1 MDSLIS
7 RALSSSV
14 ILPTETVPEAQQELS
29 ETDVV
34 EYIKEHKNNIILV
47 FGQKVS
53 CFSRDEIKKN
63 IKKPETIFTGE
74 DSKKYYQLIGRH
86 LIEEED
92 FKSINSKS
100 FSIFNI
106 STLNNVVKVTGSNNL
121 KQTRSVYNVEP
132 YTLEEYEEILKN

>member
-14 ILPTETVPEAQQELS
+14 ILPTETPPEAQQELS

-74 DSKKYYQLIGRH
+74 DGKKYYQLIGRH

-92 FKSINSKS
+92 FKPINSKS

-106 STLNNVVKVTGSNNL
+106 STLNNVVRVTGSNNL
-121 KQTRSVYNVEP
+121 KQTRSVYSVEP
-132 YTLEEYEEILKN
+132 YTLEEYEEILKK